1 MLDAMEVA
9 SKEQAL
15 TRATL
20 FCYGLADL
28 PVMLAIMPMSIWLS
42 RFYTGDVGLS
52 LSSVAN
58 IMLLARLLD
67 IVTDPLIGY
76 LSDHTR
82 TRWGRRKPWIAASVP
97 FLMLGI
103 YKIFLP
109 PDGIGATYLFGW
121 MTVMWLGWTML
132 MIPYY
137 AWAAE
142 LSTEYDERTRITGW
156 RAVMGSVGGMSAQLI
171 PFIAL
176 VAFGFGGT
184 SNVMHMLGIASLIM
198 IPICVGVTLY
208 AVPEAHHTEPVS
220 VPVLKGLR
228 IMWRNGPFKRLLLG
242 FVLSSTG
249 LAIVMPLYI
258 FFVEFIVE
266 EPPEHVPYMVLISSC
281 TAFIGIPFWVW
292 LSKFVGKHRA
302 WIGGFIVVAAVSP
315 MYLFL
320 GPGDFWW
327 MTPGIIII
335 GIGTGSFQA
344 LPNSMKADVI
354 DLDTARSRQNRA
366 AFFFASWSLVTK
378 LASSLGA
385 WLSLQALALFGFDAS
400 NGAQNTPEAL
410 MGLRLTFAV
419 LPALIFVVAALVM
432 WSYPITRERQARL
445 RAAIDRR
452 NARLAT
458 PAFVGD

>member
-1 MLDAMEVA
+1 V
-9 SKEQAL
+9 KTQPL
-15 TRATL
+15 TRASL
-20 FCYGLADL
+20 IGYGLADL

-42 RFYTGDVGLS
+42 RFYTGDIGLS

-58 IMLLARLLD
+58 VMLMARLLD
-67 IVTDPLIGY
+67 IFTDPLVGY
-76 LSDHTR
+76 FSDHTR
-82 TRWGRRKPWIAASVP
+82 TRWGRRKPWMLASVP
-97 FLMLGI
+97 LLMIGI
-103 YKIFLP
+103 YKIFMP
-109 PDGIGATYLFGW
+109 PEGVGIGYLFGW

-176 VAFGFGGT
+176 VAFGYGGT
-184 SNVMHMLGIASLIM
+184 ANVMHLLGIFCLLL
-198 IPICVGVTLY
+198 IPICVGTTLIT
-208 AVPEAHHTEPVS
+208 VPERPQETMPS
-220 VPVLKGLR
+220 VPILKGLR
-228 IMWRNGPFKRLLLG
+228 MMWRNGPFKRLLLG

-249 LAIVMPLYI
+249 LSIVMPLYI

-266 EPPEHVPYMVLISSC
+266 EPPEHVPYMVLISSL

-292 LSKFVGKHRA
+292 LSKHIGKHRA
-302 WIGGFIVVAAVSP
+302 WIGGFLVVAAVSP

-327 MTPGIIII
+327 MTPGIVII
-335 GIGTGSFQA
+335 GIGTGSFAA

-354 DLDTARSRQNRA
+354 DLDTARSRENRA
-366 AFFFASWSLVTK
+366 AFFFSAWSLVTK
-378 LASSLGA
+378 LASSLGG
-385 WLSLQALALFGFDAS
+385 WLALQALALVGFDAS

-410 MGLRLTFAV
+410 MGLRVTFAV
-419 LPALIFVVAALVM
+419 LPALIFVAAAFVM

-452 NARLAT
+452 NARRAA
-458 PAFVGD
+458 PSFVAD

>member
-1 MLDAMEVA
+1 MED
-9 SKEQAL
+9 QRL

-20 FCYGLADL
+20 FFYGLADL

-42 RFYTGDVGLS
+42 RFYTGDIGLS

-67 IVTDPLIGY
+67 IFTDPLVGY

-82 TRWGRRKPWIAASVP
+82 TRWGRRKPWILASVP
-97 FLMLGI
+97 LLMIGI

-109 PDGIGATYLFGW
+109 PKGIGLDYLFGW

-156 RAVMGSVGGMSAQLI
+156 RAVMGSLGGMSAQLI

-184 SNVMHMLGIASLIM
+184 ANVMHLLGIASLIL
-198 IPICVGVTLY
+198 IPICVGTTLFK
-208 AVPEAHHTEPVS
+208 VPERRQETTTS
-220 VPVLKGLR
+220 VPILKGLR
-228 IMWRNGPFKRLLLG
+228 IMWRNGPFRRLLLG

-249 LAIVMPLYI
+249 LSIVMPLYI

-266 EPPEHVPYMVLISSC
+266 EPPEHVPYMVLISTL

-292 LSKFVGKHRA
+292 LSKHIGKHRA
-302 WIGGFIVVAAVSP
+302 WIGGFLVVAGVSP

-327 MTPGIIII
+327 MTPGIVII
-335 GIGTGSFQA
+335 GIGTGSFAA

-354 DLDTARSRQNRA
+354 DLDTARSRENRA
-366 AFFFASWSLVTK
+366 AFFFSAWSLVTK
-378 LASSLGA
+378 LASSLGG
-385 WLSLQALALFGFDAS
+385 WLALASAGSSRIRRQQWRPEHTGSVD
-400 NGAQNTPEAL
+400 GPTPD
-410 MGLRLTFAV
+410 LRRPTGTHLRSRGVRDVGT
-419 LPALIFVVAALVM
+419 
-432 WSYPITRERQARL
+432 TRSHGSVRRDCER
-445 RAAIDRR
+445 
-452 NARLAT
+452 
-458 PAFVGD
+458 P

>member
-1 MLDAMEVA
+1 MGVA
-9 SKEQAL
+9 VQNQRM
-15 TRATL
+15 TRSAL

-28 PVMLAIMPMSIWLS
+28 PIMLAIMPMSIWLS
-42 RFYTGDVGLS
+42 RFYTGDIGLS
-52 LSSVAN
+52 LTTVAN

-67 IVTDPLIGY
+67 IVTDPLVGY

-82 TRWGRRKPWIAASVP
+82 TRWGRRKPWMLASVP
-97 FLMLGI
+97 LLMIGV

-109 PDGIGATYLFGW
+109 PEGIGAPYLFGW

-184 SNVMHMLGIASLIM
+184 ANVMHLLGIAAMIL
-198 IPICVGVTLY
+198 IPICVGITVAT
-208 AVPEAHHTEPVS
+208 VPEHPQETTPS
-220 VPVLKGLR
+220 IPLLKGLR
-228 IMWRNGPFKRLLLG
+228 IMWRNGPFKRLVFGFLLCW
-242 FVLSSTG
+242 TG

-266 EPPEHVPYMVLISSC
+266 EPPEHVPYMVLISSL

-292 LSKFVGKHRA
+292 LSKHVGKHRA
-302 WIGGFIVVAAVSP
+302 WIGGFLVVAAVSP

-320 GPGDFWW
+320 GAGDFWW

-335 GIGTGSFQA
+335 GIGTGSFTA

-354 DLDTARSRQNRA
+354 DLDTARSRENRA
-366 AFFFASWSLVTK
+366 AFFFSAWSLVTK
-378 LASSLGA
+378 LASSLGG
-385 WLSLQALALFGFDAS
+385 WLALQMLALVGFDAS
-400 NGAQNTPEAL
+400 NGAQNSPEAL

-419 LPALIFVVAALVM
+419 LPALIFVAAAFVM
-432 WSYPITRERQARL
+432 WGYPITRERQARL
-445 RAAIDRR
+445 RFAIDRR
-452 NARLAT
+452 SARRGA
-458 PAFVGD
+458 PAFVAD